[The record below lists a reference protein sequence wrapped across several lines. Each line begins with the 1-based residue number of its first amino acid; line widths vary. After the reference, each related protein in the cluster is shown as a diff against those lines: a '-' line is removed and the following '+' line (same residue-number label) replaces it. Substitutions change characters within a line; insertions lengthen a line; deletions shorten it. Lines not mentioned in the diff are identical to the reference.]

1 MHFASKQTPDRSNN
15 KAQPSNRTI
24 SKAPS
29 LHSPVLFSASD
40 NNSLESLKLDTIVG
54 VEFLATHTMI
64 FRPALYRYSLTTLCV
79 LLQNAFATA
88 SEVTE
93 IRYSRDIRPILS
105 DNCFFCHGT
114 DPETREG
121 DLRLDIREDALKG
134 KAFVPGNPAKSLLVK
149 VINSTDPDVLMPPK
163 KSHKS
168 LSESDKKILTEWIK
182 LGAEY
187 EPHWAYVAPNSTPGG
202 TIDSIVA
209 HDHQRE
215 GLAFSEPAA
224 PEVLVRRFYFDLIG
238 LPPTSEQAQN
248 FLTAYAQ
255 SPRVATEALV
265 DKLLASPHF
274 GEQMAI
280 SWLDNVRY
288 ADTVGY
294 HGDKPVSTS
303 PYRDYVIKSFNEDK
317 PYDEF
322 TIEQLA
328 GDLLPNPTLEQ
339 KVAAAY
345 NRIAQI
351 SEEGGIQ
358 DKEYLKKYQ
367 AERVRT
373 TSSAWLGSTMACC
386 ECHDH
391 KFDPFT
397 AKDFYSFAS
406 YFSDILEKGAYNNNG
421 DYQED
426 FKKWSKNGVEFS
438 KFGPFYRVPNT
449 EQKKKLNV
457 FDQQIINTR
466 QSLAK
471 NNDTAKAKEL
481 ENLLSKREKFQKS
494 ITTTIPAT
502 ISAKR
507 RTVRVLNRG
516 DWQDNAGE
524 IVAPSPPQFLTGGK
538 RIEHKS
544 RLDLAKWIVNKDNP
558 LTARV
563 FVNRLW
569 QRYFG
574 IAISRNTGDLG
585 LQGEFPSHPELL
597 DHLAVSFMDNDW
609 KIKPL
614 IRKIVLSR
622 TYQQSS
628 TPDSK
633 MLEQDPHN
641 RQLARQSQLRLPA
654 ELIRDNA
661 LAISGLLNTK
671 VGGPSVRPYQP
682 EGYYRHL
689 NFPRRKYQQS
699 KNDDQYRRGIYTH
712 WQRTFLH
719 PMLKNF
725 GAPSREECTTERPD
739 SNTPLQALNLLND
752 PSFLEAARVFAEKLL
767 NQGEAQIIERA
778 YLASLSRSPSGR
790 EIEVL
795 ETFYQQEFERFSKNP
810 QTAKD
815 FINIGATPVATNL
828 EPVKLAATTSLARV
842 LFNLHESITRY

>member
-1 MHFASKQTPDRSNN
+1 MQNCIIGGT
-15 KAQPSNRTI
+15 Q
-24 SKAPS
+24 
-29 LHSPVLFSASD
+29 FSTTLS
-40 NNSLESLKLDTIVG
+40 
-54 VEFLATHTMI
+54 MI
-64 FRPALYRYSLTTLCV
+64 FRPSHYLLTLTALCA
-79 LLQNAFATA
+79 LLQTAFATS

-93 IRYSRDIRPILS
+93 IRYGRDIRPILS

-134 KAFVPGNPAKSLLVK
+134 KAFIPGDPANSLLIK

-168 LSESDKKILTEWIK
+168 LTASDKKILTEWVK
-182 LGAEY
+182 QGAKY
-187 EPHWAYVAPNSTPGG
+187 EAHWAYVAPKSSPDA

-209 HDHQRE
+209 RDLQLQ
-215 GLAFSEPAA
+215 GLAFSAPAK
-224 PEVLVRRFYFDLIG
+224 PEVLVRRLYFDLIG
-238 LPPTSEQAQN
+238 LPPTSEQAQK
-248 FLTAYAQ
+248 FFRAYAKF
-255 SPRVATEALV
+255 PRSATEALV
-265 DKLLASPHF
+265 DELLASPHF

-294 HGDKPVSTS
+294 HGDMTISTS
-303 PYRDYVIKSFNEDK
+303 PYRDYVIKSFNNDK

-328 GDLLPNPTLEQ
+328 GDLLPNATLEQ

-351 SEEGGIQ
+351 SAEGGIQ

-397 AKDFYSFAS
+397 AKDFYSFAA
-406 YFSDILEKGAYNNNG
+406 YFSDILEKGAYNSDG
-421 DYQED
+421 HYQED
-426 FKKWSKNGVEFS
+426 IKKWADQGIEFP
-438 KFGPFYRVPNT
+438 KLGPIYRLPNA
-449 EQKKKLNV
+449 EQKKKLQA
-457 FDQQIINTR
+457 FDQQISKAKK
-466 QSLAK
+466 SLAK
-471 NNDTAKAKEL
+471 SDDPAKTKEL
-481 ENLLSKREKFQKS
+481 ESLVSEREKFNKS
-494 ITTTIPAT
+494 ITSVPAT
-502 ISAKR
+502 ISAKP
-507 RTVRVLNRG
+507 RTIRVLNRG
-516 DWQDNAGE
+516 NWQDETGE
-524 IVAPSPPQFLTGGK
+524 IVTPSPPQFLTGGK

-544 RLDLAKWIVNKDNP
+544 RLDLAKWIVNKDNS

-574 IAISRNTGDLG
+574 IGLSRNTGDLG
-585 LQGEFPSHPELL
+585 LQGEFPSHPDLL
-597 DHLAVSFMDNDW
+597 DHLAISFMDDGW

-614 IRKIVLSR
+614 VRKIALSR
-622 TYQQSS
+622 TYQQAS
-628 TPDSK
+628 TPNAR
-633 MLEQDPHN
+633 LLTLDPDN

-661 LAISGLLNTK
+661 LAVSGLLNPK

-682 EGYYRHL
+682 AGYYRHL
-689 NFPRRKYQQS
+689 NFPRRKYQPS
-699 KNDDQYRRGIYTH
+699 DNDDQYRRGVYTH

-719 PMLKNF
+719 PMLQNF
-725 GAPSREECTTERPD
+725 GAPSRQECTTERPD
-739 SNTPLQALNLLND
+739 SNTPLQSLNLLND
-752 PSFLEAARVFAEKLL
+752 PSFLEAARVFAESLL
-767 NQGEAQIIERA
+767 NKGDTKIIERA
-778 YLASLSRSPSGR
+778 YLASLSRPPSGR
-790 EIEVL
+790 EMEVL
-795 ETFYQQEFERFSKNP
+795 GTFYQEEFERFSKNP
-810 QTAKD
+810 QAAKD
-815 FINIGATPVATNL
+815 FVNVGASPVSEGLDPA
-828 EPVKLAATTSLARV
+828 KLAATTSLARV